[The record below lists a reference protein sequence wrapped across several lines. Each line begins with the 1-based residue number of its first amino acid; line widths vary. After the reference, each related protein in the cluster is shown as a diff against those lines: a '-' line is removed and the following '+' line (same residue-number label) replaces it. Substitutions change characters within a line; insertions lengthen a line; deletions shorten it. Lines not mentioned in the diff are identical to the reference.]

1 MPSHAL
7 FYVEEY
13 CQGKK
18 AASKRVFVLNIN
30 IYMKT
35 HLLALGL
42 SPRVDTNIQLLLMNI
57 LRLRVVVFKGN
68 VRKNSYFMVI
78 PTVK

>member
-1 MPSHAL
+1 
-7 FYVEEY
+7 
-13 CQGKK
+13 
-18 AASKRVFVLNIN
+18 
-30 IYMKT
+30 MKT

-42 SPRVDTNIQLLLMNI
+42 SLRIDTNIQLLLMNI